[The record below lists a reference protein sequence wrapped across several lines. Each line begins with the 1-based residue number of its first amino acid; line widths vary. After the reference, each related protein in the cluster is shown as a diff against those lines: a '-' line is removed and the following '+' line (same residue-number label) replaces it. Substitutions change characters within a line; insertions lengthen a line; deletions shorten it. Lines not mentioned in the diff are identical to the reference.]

1 MLDGNCSFTS
11 LNGTEFDI
19 WWGAYLG
26 MPEQLLISGHLC
38 DVADEILDRRAKAR
52 AAQGWIMDTYLLR
65 RRSKKEQGK
74 G

>member
-1 MLDGNCSFTS
+1 
-11 LNGTEFDI
+11 
-19 WWGAYLG
+19 

-38 DVADEILDRRAKAR
+38 DVADEILYRRAAAR
-52 AAQGWIMDTYLLR
+52 AARGGIMDTYLLR